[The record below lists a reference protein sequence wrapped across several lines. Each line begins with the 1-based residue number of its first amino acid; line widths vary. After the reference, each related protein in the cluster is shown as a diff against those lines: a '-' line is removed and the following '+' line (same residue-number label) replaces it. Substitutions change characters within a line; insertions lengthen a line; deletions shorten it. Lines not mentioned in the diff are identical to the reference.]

1 MVSVR
6 SIAGLQLSLVVDQ
19 PFLLSVADAADV
31 SERRN
36 LIGINLLTIEHR
48 QTSERNDTGSLVVV
62 VDRLR
67 IRYYCSLWTARVL
80 RPTQL
85 PPPRQRPRT
94 PKLKKTNSPT
104 QTLKSTNDKRVKRLL

>member
-1 MVSVR
+1 MSIHREASRVVVRPANTCMETRLNMVSVR

-19 PFLLSVADAADV
+19 PLLLSVADAADV

-67 IRYYCSLWTARVL
+67 IRYYCSL
-80 RPTQL
+80 
-85 PPPRQRPRT
+85 
-94 PKLKKTNSPT
+94 
-104 QTLKSTNDKRVKRLL
+104 